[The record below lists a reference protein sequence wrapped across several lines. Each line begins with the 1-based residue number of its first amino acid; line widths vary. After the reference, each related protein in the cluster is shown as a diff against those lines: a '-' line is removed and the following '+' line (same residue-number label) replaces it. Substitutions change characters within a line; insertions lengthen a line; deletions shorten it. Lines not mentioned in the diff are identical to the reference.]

1 MAYAYWKEGKHN
13 EQARY
18 SLLNE
23 DDFVKFFS
31 VKREDIVGITRC
43 PSVGRLFPISA
54 MTDVLYVS
62 VGLGVLTGATPRSLE
77 KFVDLALK
85 CVEERVN
92 RLTMS
97 KVMKEIQNIMKMA
110 GENPKANFASS
121 AATYE

>member
-1 MAYAYWKEGKHN
+1 MDH
-13 EQARY
+13 
-18 SLLNE
+18 
-23 DDFVKFFS
+23 
-31 VKREDIVGITRC
+31 T
-43 PSVGRLFPISA
+43 
-54 MTDVLYVS
+54 
-62 VGLGVLTGATPRSLE
+62 VLTGATPRSLE

-121 AATYE
+121 AATYEGPNKGMNRPYTDESLCL